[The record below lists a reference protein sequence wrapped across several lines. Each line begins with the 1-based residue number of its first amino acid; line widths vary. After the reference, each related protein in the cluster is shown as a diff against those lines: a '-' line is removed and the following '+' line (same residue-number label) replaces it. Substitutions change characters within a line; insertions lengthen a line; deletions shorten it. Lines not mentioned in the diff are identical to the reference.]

1 MRGLRVPADRAR
13 PRRGKNE
20 PAWKLVLVV
29 LAMVGTTV
37 YQYQQQLR
45 KLLQQI
51 EMKTEEH
58 FREPTTTER
67 EVMQRLLAAD
77 FPGKEDIA
85 KQLAGSRVRI
95 IDDEGSLEL
104 EPSAAAR
111 PATVEKR
118 IPVEADAVDE
128 DGIHV
133 HFLLHVVKGF
143 AKELEVYKDDGTP
156 IRRMPSP
163 NDLEIIVLPA

>member
-1 MRGLRVPADRAR
+1 M
-13 PRRGKNE
+13 
-20 PAWKLVLVV
+20 
-29 LAMVGTTV
+29 
-37 YQYQQQLR
+37 
-45 KLLQQI
+45 LQQTDMKI
-51 EMKTEEH
+51 EQH
-58 FREPTTTER
+58 FREPTLTEAQI
-67 EVMQRLLAAD
+67 MQRLLAAD
-77 FPGKEDIA
+77 FPGKEEIA
-85 KQLAGSRVRI
+85 KQLASCRVRI

-104 EPSAAAR
+104 KLSDTTK

-133 HFLLHVVKGF
+133 HFLLHVVKGL

-163 NDLEIIVLPA
+163 NELEIIVLPA

>member
-1 MRGLRVPADRAR
+1 
-13 PRRGKNE
+13 
-20 PAWKLVLVV
+20 
-29 LAMVGTTV
+29 
-37 YQYQQQLR
+37 
-45 KLLQQI
+45 
-51 EMKTEEH
+51 
-58 FREPTTTER
+58 
-67 EVMQRLLAAD
+67 MQRLLAAD
-77 FPGKEDIA
+77 FPGKEEIA
-85 KQLAGSRVRI
+85 KQLACCRVRI

-104 EPSAAAR
+104 ELSDVAR

-156 IRRMPSP
+156 IKRMPQP
-163 NDLEIIVLPA
+163 NQLEVIVLPA

>member
-1 MRGLRVPADRAR
+1 M
-13 PRRGKNE
+13 K
-20 PAWKLVLVV
+20 
-29 LAMVGTTV
+29 
-37 YQYQQQLR
+37 
-45 KLLQQI
+45 I
-51 EMKTEEH
+51 EQH
-58 FREPTTTER
+58 FREPTPTEA
-67 EVMQRLLAAD
+67 EVMRRLLAAD
-77 FPGKEDIA
+77 FPGKEEIG
-85 KQLAGSRVRI
+85 KQLAGCRVRI

>member
-1 MRGLRVPADRAR
+1 
-13 PRRGKNE
+13 
-20 PAWKLVLVV
+20 VLVV

-37 YQYQQQLR
+37 YEYQQQR
-45 KLLQQI
+45 KVLQQTYMKI
-51 EMKTEEH
+51 EQH
-58 FREPTTTER
+58 FREPTSTEA
-67 EVMQRLLAAD
+67 EVMQRLLDAD
-77 FPGKEDIA
+77 FPGKEEIA
-85 KQLAGSRVRI
+85 EQLAGCRVRI
-95 IDDEGSLEL
+95 IDDEGSLEF
-104 EPSAAAR
+104 EPSDAGR
-111 PATVEKR
+111 PAKVEKR

-163 NDLEIIVLPA
+163 DDLEIIVLPA

>member
-1 MRGLRVPADRAR
+1 MSM
-13 PRRGKNE
+13 K
-20 PAWKLVLVV
+20 
-29 LAMVGTTV
+29 
-37 YQYQQQLR
+37 
-45 KLLQQI
+45 I
-51 EMKTEEH
+51 EQH
-58 FREPTTTER
+58 FRQPTPTET
-67 EVMQRLLAAD
+67 EFMQRLLAAD
-77 FPGKEDIA
+77 FPGKEEIA
-85 KQLAGSRVRI
+85 KQLASCRVRI

-104 EPSAAAR
+104 ELNDAAS

-156 IRRMPSP
+156 IKRMPSP
-163 NDLEIIVLPA
+163 PGLDGDCTADQVARGKVK

>member
-1 MRGLRVPADRAR
+1 M
-13 PRRGKNE
+13 K
-20 PAWKLVLVV
+20 
-29 LAMVGTTV
+29 
-37 YQYQQQLR
+37 
-45 KLLQQI
+45 I
-51 EMKTEEH
+51 EQH
-58 FREPTTTER
+58 FREATPTEA

-77 FPGKEDIA
+77 FLRQQRGCV
-85 KQLAGSRVRI
+85 KQLVGCRVRI

-104 EPSAAAR
+104 ELSDAAK
-111 PATVEKR
+111 PAVVEKR

-143 AKELEVYKDDGTP
+143 AKELEVYKDDGSP

-163 NDLEIIVLPA
+163 GDLEIIVLPA